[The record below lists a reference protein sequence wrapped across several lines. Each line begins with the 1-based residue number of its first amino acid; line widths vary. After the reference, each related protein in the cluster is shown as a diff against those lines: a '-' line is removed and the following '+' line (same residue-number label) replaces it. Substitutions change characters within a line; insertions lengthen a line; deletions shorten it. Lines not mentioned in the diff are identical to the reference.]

1 MTSAARHRW
10 QAVGTV
16 HRMSSFPF
24 WAFQEYPLEP
34 ANRPAH
40 PMSTA
45 VWILCVI
52 FTFIFFMRWME
63 MMAKDRQT
71 RMKLLEEAVKA
82 GNLDDDGRHE
92 LLAAVTGR
100 KVRHIKK
107 ATPVAPSPHRA
118 TKLERLFLFVGWM
131 GFLVGVALFVVGIF
145 NRYDDDVMIGGIV
158 TGLAGFAFLTYP
170 FVIRELESRGSARA
184 TTR

>member
-1 MTSAARHRW
+1 
-10 QAVGTV
+10 
-16 HRMSSFPF
+16 
-24 WAFQEYPLEP
+24 
-34 ANRPAH
+34 
-40 PMSTA
+40 MSTA
-45 VWILCVI
+45 VWIVAVI

-100 KVRHIKK
+100 RPGHFKK
-107 ATPVAPSPHRA
+107 AAKAAAPVPSPHRA
-118 TKLERLFLFVGWM
+118 TRPERLFLFVGWV
-131 GFLVGVALFVVGIF
+131 GFLVGIALFSYGLWVRYTDDYVVA
-145 NRYDDDVMIGGIV
+145 GIV
-158 TGLAGFAFLTYP
+158 TGLAGFALLTYP